1 MKEEEEEEMD
11 ALPGVTVSPVEEG
24 DQDDQQK
31 SGDLE

>member
-1 MKEEEEEEMD
+1 MKKEEMD

-31 SGDLE
+31 GRDLGWR